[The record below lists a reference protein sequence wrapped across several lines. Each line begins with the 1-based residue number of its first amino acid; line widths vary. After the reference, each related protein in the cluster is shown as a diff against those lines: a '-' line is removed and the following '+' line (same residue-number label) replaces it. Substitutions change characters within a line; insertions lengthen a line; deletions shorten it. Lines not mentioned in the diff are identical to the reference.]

1 MIELQDI
8 AKQYRVGEQDVQA
21 LRGVSVRIARGES
34 VAIMGTSGSGKSTL
48 LSILGCLDRPSAGR
62 YVLAGREVQ
71 GLGGDEAAR
80 VRNRDIG
87 FVFQSFHLMPRLRA
101 WENVAYPLIFRGV
114 PAAERRT
121 RALAALQR
129 VGMADRAD
137 HLPNQLSG
145 GQRQRVAIARA
156 LVGDPSL
163 LLADEPTGNLDS
175 RTGEEILQ
183 LFEAL
188 HAQGATV
195 VMVTHEE
202 KVAQRCRRT
211 VRLMDGRITAD
222 EAQLPPAKLALPR
235 CGIPAGDGR
244 LRPALGH
251 P

>member
-8 AKQYRVGEQDVQA
+8 TKAYRVGDQDVQA
-21 LRGVSVRIARGES
+21 LRGISVRIERGES

-71 GLGGDEAAR
+71 GLGGDDAAL

-114 PAAERRT
+114 PAGERRD
-121 RALAALQR
+121 RALAALAR
-129 VGMADRAD
+129 VGMSNRAD
-137 HLPNQLSG
+137 HHPNQLSG

-156 LVGDPSL
+156 LVGEPAI

-175 RTGEEILQ
+175 STGEEILT
-183 LFEAL
+183 LFDGL
-188 HAQGATV
+188 HEQGATV
-195 VMVTHEE
+195 VMVTHELD
-202 KVAQRCRRT
+202 VAQRCRRM
-211 VRLMDGRITAD
+211 VRLMDGRVTAD
-222 EAQLPPAKLALPR
+222 EVLS
-235 CGIPAGDGR
+235 
-244 LRPALGH
+244 
-251 P
+251 

>member
-8 AKQYRVGEQDVQA
+8 TKAYRVGDQDVQA
-21 LRGVSVRIARGES
+21 LRGISVRIEQGES

-71 GLGGDEAAR
+71 GLGGDDAAL

-114 PAAERRT
+114 PASERRD
-121 RALAALQR
+121 RALAALAR
-129 VGMADRAD
+129 VGMSNRAD
-137 HLPNQLSG
+137 HHPNQLSG

-156 LVGDPSL
+156 LVGEPAI

-175 RTGEEILQ
+175 ATGEEILA
-183 LFEAL
+183 LFDDL

-195 VMVTHEE
+195 VMVTHELD
-202 KVAQRCRRT
+202 VAQRCRRM
-211 VRLMDGRITAD
+211 VRLMDGRVTAD
-222 EAQLPPAKLALPR
+222 EVLS
-235 CGIPAGDGR
+235 
-244 LRPALGH
+244 
-251 P
+251 

>member
-8 AKQYRVGEQDVQA
+8 TKAYRVGDQDVQA
-21 LRGVSVRIARGES
+21 LRGISVRIEQGES

-71 GLGGDEAAR
+71 GLGGDDAAL

-87 FVFQSFHLMPRLRA
+87 FIFQSFHLMPRLRA

-114 PAAERRT
+114 PASERRD
-121 RALAALQR
+121 RALAALAR
-129 VGMADRAD
+129 VGMSNRAD
-137 HLPNQLSG
+137 HHPNQLSG

-156 LVGDPSL
+156 LVGEPAI

-175 RTGEEILQ
+175 ATGEEILA
-183 LFEAL
+183 LFDDL

-195 VMVTHEE
+195 VMVTHELD
-202 KVAQRCRRT
+202 VAQRCRRM
-211 VRLMDGRITAD
+211 VRLMDGRVTAD
-222 EAQLPPAKLALPR
+222 EVLS
-235 CGIPAGDGR
+235 
-244 LRPALGH
+244 
-251 P
+251 

>member
-8 AKQYRVGEQDVQA
+8 TKAYRVGDQDVQA
-21 LRGVSVRIARGES
+21 LRGISVRIEQGES

-71 GLGGDEAAR
+71 GLGGDDAAL

-114 PAAERRT
+114 PGSERRD
-121 RALAALQR
+121 RALAALAR
-129 VGMADRAD
+129 VGMSNRAD
-137 HLPNQLSG
+137 HHPNQLSG

-156 LVGDPSL
+156 LVGEPAI

-175 RTGEEILQ
+175 ATGEEILA
-183 LFEAL
+183 LFDDL

-195 VMVTHEE
+195 VMVTHELE
-202 KVAQRCRRT
+202 VAQRCRRM
-211 VRLMDGRITAD
+211 VRLMDGRVTAD
-222 EAQLPPAKLALPR
+222 EVLS
-235 CGIPAGDGR
+235 
-244 LRPALGH
+244 
-251 P
+251 